1 MPHRNQS
8 KTKCRMPQPGQG
20 VGEKSQNDSKVATGE
35 REIGRADSAKE
46 QSKFQFGENAVQR
59 SA

>member
-1 MPHRNQS
+1 
-8 KTKCRMPQPGQG
+8 MPQPGQG